1 MLNKA
6 LEAFGD
12 LGDDAELGP
21 ADWPTV
27 KRYITILNDVE
38 EERVHPHAV
47 SESDDNLHHMN
58 LKDTRIRF
66 LNGVQA
72 AYWGM
77 LDEGQ
82 ITQTTANLLM
92 QSVDEAID
100 LISHEPLCD
109 WKGLKANVHIPGYYK
124 VLQSVIPR
132 KLVTYF
138 TVERL
143 KSACSMC
150 AAFLHAHRVAR
161 RQLNDFIGGSE
172 IASIVIN
179 ESKAEGEEIR
189 KFLEELRVTFPQAL
203 QVVKTRQ
210 VTYSVLNHLI
220 DYLHNLEKVGLL
232 EEKEMNHLEDAVQT
246 DLKRL
251 LRNPP

>member
-1 MLNKA
+1 
-6 LEAFGD
+6 
-12 LGDDAELGP
+12 
-21 ADWPTV
+21 
-27 KRYITILNDVE
+27 
-38 EERVHPHAV
+38 
-47 SESDDNLHHMN
+47 
-58 LKDTRIRF
+58 
-66 LNGVQA
+66 
-72 AYWGM
+72 
-77 LDEGQ
+77 
-82 ITQTTANLLM
+82 
-92 QSVDEAID
+92 
-100 LISHEPLCD
+100 
-109 WKGLKANVHIPGYYK
+109 
-124 VLQSVIPR
+124 
-132 KLVTYF
+132 
-138 TVERL
+138 
-143 KSACSMC
+143 
-150 AAFLHAHRVAR
+150 
-161 RQLNDFIGGSE
+161 GSE